1 MGGDGRY
8 LPTKPAHRGYVEK
21 TMNKSLLASTLV
33 LVAMTACT
41 ERYEVIESRH
51 WVNSRTG
58 ATASIYGAVPWTR
71 HADAGHWRV
80 VSVGWTIRDLRTGTV
95 GCGRPPFPT
104 AAMARAWITQKNN
117 RKENAHAQAS
127 HAV

>member
-1 MGGDGRY
+1 
-8 LPTKPAHRGYVEK
+8 
-21 TMNKSLLASTLV
+21 MNKSLLASTLV
-33 LVAMTACT
+33 LVAMRACT

-58 ATASIYGAVPWTR
+58 ATASIYGAVPWPQD
-71 HADAGHWRV
+71 ADAGDWRV

-104 AAMARAWITQKNN
+104 AVAARAWITEQNN
-117 RKENAHAQAS
+117 RKEKVHAQAI